1 MEVVMYHDLKVD
13 GVSLKGYKVYIN
25 GTEAYNSAERDV
37 ELIEIPGRNGAFA
50 LDKNRFKNITVQYN
64 SGTFAEN
71 QPEFARKIS
80 DLRNFLASRKG
91 YVRIEDDYNPE
102 EYRMGL
108 FTKGLEF
115 DPVCYNMA
123 SEFPIEFNMKP
134 QRFLKI
140 GELPV
145 AITSGDKL
153 TNPTLFESNPLL
165 MAEGYG
171 TINLNGQPITINNT
185 VVGDTILLQPFSGG
199 ATKYEDYGDGLI
211 NTGDTITV
219 AQGSRAKFTV
229 KFKDSADLIGAII
242 GDLTG
247 KPFIVT
253 QTTNYASKTV
263 VFEAVFNKVN
273 YTAGTNKTVSANFT
287 ANIQFEEDGLD
298 QSVNLTFAPGI
309 DYTANNRRIS
319 IYAGGG
325 SSLPSIVQSVGR
337 EVRCQQVTAYSTVS
351 TLGDPTYIDLEIG
364 EAYKMVNGQAVSL
377 NNSVSIGGT
386 LPTLAVEDNIITY
399 PNTITSL
406 EVVPRWWR
414 V

>member
-1 MEVVMYHDLKVD
+1 MYHDLKVD

-50 LDKNRFKNITVQYN
+50 LDKNRFKNITAQYN

-134 QRFLKI
+134 QRFLKV

-145 AITSGDKL
+145 AIASGDTL
-153 TNPTLFESNPLL
+153 TNPTLFESRPLI
-165 MAEGYG
+165 MARGYG
-171 TINLNGQPITINNT
+171 DIEFNDDVITINDTVVGQIQLTTRTQKSANIHNVYYADGMLNADDSIGMNPGTGGDVSLSLSDAVISEVTINNT
-185 VVGDTILLQPFSGG
+185 
-199 ATKYEDYGDGLI
+199 
-211 NTGDTITV
+211 NTDM
-219 AQGSRAKFTV
+219 S
-229 KFKDSADLIGAII
+229 
-242 GDLTG
+242 
-247 KPFIVT
+247 
-253 QTTNYASKTV
+253 
-263 VFEAVFNKVN
+263 
-273 YTAGTNKTVSANFT
+273 VSAKWTRSSVSVTARFKGVNFRQGTQQSIVKNFT
-287 ANIQFEEDGLD
+287 ASITYRQGTSPE
-298 QSVNLTFAPGI
+298 
-309 DYTANNRRIS
+309 YTAAVQFTAQLVYNPTSGNGGNFIIS
-319 IYAGGG
+319 ITPTVSGIV
-325 SSLPSIVQSVGR
+325 SLASIQTIIADTV
-337 EVRCQQVTAYSTVS
+337 AYSTIS

-364 EAYKMVNGQAVSL
+364 EAYKMVNGEAVSL

-386 LPTLAVEDNIITY
+386 LPTLAVGENVITY
-399 PNTITSL
+399 PATITSL

>member
-1 MEVVMYHDLKVD
+1 MYHDLKVD

-37 ELIEIPGRNGAFA
+37 ELIEIPARNGAFA

-115 DPVCYNMA
+115 DPICYNMA

-134 QRFLKI
+134 QRFLKV

-145 AITSGDKL
+145 AIRSGDTL
-153 TNPTLFESNPLL
+153 TNPTLFESRPLI
-165 MAEGYG
+165 MARGYG
-171 TINLNGQPITINNT
+171 DIELNDDVITINDT
-185 VVGDTILLQPFSGG
+185 VVGQIQLTSRTQKSASIHNVYYADGMLNADDSIAMNPGTGG
-199 ATKYEDYGDGLI
+199 DVSLSLSDAVISEVAI
-211 NTGDTITV
+211 NNTNT
-219 AQGSRAKFTV
+219 
-229 KFKDSADLIGAII
+229 DL
-242 GDLTG
+242 
-247 KPFIVT
+247 
-253 QTTNYASKTV
+253 N
-263 VFEAVFNKVN
+263 
-273 YTAGTNKTVSANFT
+273 VSAKWTRSSVSVTVRFKGVNFRQGTQKSIVKNFT
-287 ANIQFEEDGLD
+287 ASITYRQGTSPE
-298 QSVNLTFAPGI
+298 
-309 DYTANNRRIS
+309 YTATVRFTAQLVYNPTSGNGGNFIIS
-319 IYAGGG
+319 ITPTVSGIV
-325 SSLPSIVQSVGR
+325 SLASVQTVIADT
-337 EVRCQQVTAYSTVS
+337 VAYSTIS

-364 EAYKMVNGQAVSL
+364 EAYKIVNGEAVSL
-377 NNSVSIGGT
+377 NNSVSIGGN
-386 LPTLAVEDNIITY
+386 LPTLAVGENVITY
-399 PNTITSL
+399 PSTITSL

>member
-1 MEVVMYHDLKVD
+1 MYHDLKVD

-145 AITSGDKL
+145 AIRSGDTL
-153 TNPTLFESNPLL
+153 TNPTLFESHPLL
-165 MAEGYG
+165 MARGYG
-171 TINLNGQPITINNT
+171 DIELNDDVITINDTVVGQIQLTTRTQKSANIHNVYYADGMLNADDSIGMNPGTGGDVSLSLSDAVISEVTINNT
-185 VVGDTILLQPFSGG
+185 
-199 ATKYEDYGDGLI
+199 
-211 NTGDTITV
+211 NTDLNV
-219 AQGSRAKFTV
+219 SAKW
-229 KFKDSADLIGAII
+229 
-242 GDLTG
+242 
-247 KPFIVT
+247 T
-253 QTTNYASKTV
+253 QTSVSVTV
-263 VFEAVFNKVN
+263 RFKGINFRQ
-273 YTAGTNKTVSANFT
+273 GTQKNIVKNFT
-287 ANIQFEEDGLD
+287 ASITYRQGTSPE
-298 QSVNLTFAPGI
+298 
-309 DYTANNRRIS
+309 YTVTVPFSAQLVYNPTSGSGGNFIIS
-319 IYAGGG
+319 ITPTVSGIV
-325 SSLPSIVQSVGR
+325 SLTSVQTIIADTV
-337 EVRCQQVTAYSTVS
+337 AYSTIS

-364 EAYKMVNGQAVSL
+364 EAYKMANGQAVSL
-377 NNSVSIGGT
+377 NNSVSIGGN
-386 LPTLAVEDNIITY
+386 LPTLSVGENLITY

-406 EVVPRWWR
+406 EIVPRWWR